1 MARSNKADQASE
13 PFEAPIHISAL
24 LAASGD
30 PEPQPVD
37 VHPLVDLNPNTNEP
51 VPGDDKS
58 QEG

>member
-37 VHPLVDLNPNTNEP
+37 VHPLVDLNPNTNLP
-51 VPGDDKS
+51 ASGDESKED
-58 QEG
+58 